1 MALRKLSGFVELLRP
16 HNLLV
21 SAFTTLIGVVSV
33 SGRLDP
39 YAVVPIAV
47 VVLVAAGG
55 YVINDYF
62 DYEVDRLNKPYRPI
76 PSGRVSREEA
86 LVLALALFA
95 GGVALAFLPGPVSF
109 AYAFLNAVLMF
120 MYSYKIKE
128 FGLLG
133 NITVA
138 FSGASTIIYG
148 GLAIA
153 EHAAALAT
161 VAKATVPSLY
171 AFLLLLGRE
180 IVKTIE
186 DVEADAARGVRSLPR
201 ILGVP
206 AAAKVAS
213 GILLGV
219 VALSLLPLLMG
230 YGLVYAVLAGTTD
243 VLIIASVKEVLLGRD
258 KIAASSKA
266 RSLLKLALL
275 TGALAFLLDPLIP
288 SAFS

>member
-1 MALRKLSGFVELLRP
+1 MALRKLGGVVELLRP

-39 YAVVPIAV
+39 YAAVPIAV

-62 DYEVDRLNKPYRPI
+62 DYEVDRVNKPYRPI
-76 PSGRVSREEA
+76 PSGRVSRDEA
-86 LVLALALFA
+86 LVLALGLFA
-95 GGVALAFLPGPVSF
+95 GGVALAILPGPVSF

-148 GLAIA
+148 GLAVA
-153 EHAAALAT
+153 EHAAAIET
-161 VAKATVPSLY
+161 VVRAAVPSLY

-186 DVEADAARGVRSLPR
+186 DVEADAARGVKSLPR
-201 ILGVP
+201 ILGIT
-206 AAAKVAS
+206 AAARVAS

-219 VALSLLPLLMG
+219 VALSLLPVLMG
-230 YGLVYAVLAGTTD
+230 YGMVYAVLAGATD
-243 VLIIASVKEVLLGRD
+243 VLIIVSVKEVLLGRD

-275 TGALAFLLDPLIP
+275 TGALAFLLDPLIHL
-288 SAFS
+288 A

>member
-1 MALRKLSGFVELLRP
+1 MVMRKLGGFAELVRP

-33 SGRLDP
+33 SGGLDP

-76 PSGRVSREEA
+76 PSGRVRRGEA
-86 LVLALALFA
+86 LGLALALFA
-95 GGVALAFLPGPVSF
+95 GGVALAILPGPVSF

-128 FGLLG
+128 LGLLG

-148 GLAIA
+148 GLAMA
-153 EHAAALAT
+153 EHAASLGSVT
-161 VAKATVPSLY
+161 KAVIPSLY

-186 DVEADAARGVRSLPR
+186 DVEADAARGVKSLPR
-201 ILGVP
+201 ILGVQ
-206 AAAKVAS
+206 ASAKVAS

-219 VALSLLPLLMG
+219 VALSLLPVMMG
-230 YGLVYAVLAGTTD
+230 YGIVYAILAGVTD
-243 VLIIASVKEVLLGRD
+243 VLIIVSVKEVLLSKD
-258 KIAASSKA
+258 KIAAAGRA

-275 TGALAFLLDPLIP
+275 TGALAFLLDPLTP
-288 SAFS
+288 LALP

>member
-1 MALRKLSGFVELLRP
+1 MALRKMRGFAELMRP

-21 SAFTTLIGVVSV
+21 SGFTTLIGIVSV
-33 SGRLDP
+33 AGHLDP
-39 YAVVPIAV
+39 YAAVPVTV

-62 DYEVDRLNKPYRPI
+62 DYEVDRVNKPHRPI
-76 PSGRVSREEA
+76 PSGRVSRGEA
-86 LVLALALFA
+86 LGLALGLFV
-95 GGVALAFLPGPVSF
+95 GGVAVSVLPGLVSF
-109 AYAFLNAVLMF
+109 LYALLNAFLMF

-128 FGLLG
+128 YGLPG
-133 NITVA
+133 NLAVA

-153 EHAAALAT
+153 EHAGALAS
-161 VAKATVPSLY
+161 VARAAVPSLY

-201 ILGVP
+201 MLGVP

-213 GILLGV
+213 GILLSV
-219 VALSLLPLLMG
+219 VAISLLPILLG
-230 YGLVYAVLAGTTD
+230 YGMVYAVLAGATD
-243 VLIIASVKEVLLGRD
+243 ALIIASVKEVLLGKD
-258 KIAASSKA
+258 KIVASGKA

-275 TGALAFLLDPLIP
+275 TGALAFLLDPLIYSTYP
-288 SAFS
+288 

>member
-1 MALRKLSGFVELLRP
+1 MALRKLGGFVGLLRP

-33 SGRLDP
+33 SGRPDP
-39 YAVVPIAV
+39 YAAVPIAV
-47 VVLVAAGG
+47 VILIAAAG
-55 YVINDYF
+55 YVVNDYF

-76 PSGRVSREEA
+76 PSGRVSRGEA

-95 GGVALAFLPGPVSF
+95 GGVVLSLLPGPVSF
-109 AYAFLNAVLMF
+109 VYAFLNAVLMF

-148 GLAIA
+148 GLATA
-153 EHAAALAT
+153 EHTAALGSVVRA
-161 VAKATVPSLY
+161 VVPSLY

-180 IVKTIE
+180 IIKTIE
-186 DVEADAARGVRSLPR
+186 DVEADAARRVRSLPR

-206 AAAKVAS
+206 AAVRVVS

-230 YGLVYAVLAGTTD
+230 YGMAYAMLAGTTD
-243 VLIIASVKEVLLGRD
+243 ALIIVSVKEVLLGRD

-275 TGALAFLLDPLIP
+275 TGALAFLLDPIIP
-288 SAFS
+288 LALS

>member
-1 MALRKLSGFVELLRP
+1 MVMRKLSGFAELVRP

-21 SAFTTLIGVVSV
+21 SSFTTLIGVVSV

-39 YAVVPIAV
+39 YALVPIAV
-47 VVLVAAGG
+47 VILVGAGG

-86 LVLALALFA
+86 LVLALILFVS
-95 GGVALAFLPGPVSF
+95 GVALSILPGPVSF
-109 AYAFLNAVLMF
+109 AYAFLNAILVFL
-120 MYSYKIKE
+120 YSYKIKE

-133 NITVA
+133 NVTVA

-153 EHAAALAT
+153 EHASALDSA
-161 VAKATVPSLY
+161 VKVTVPSLY

-186 DVEADAARGVRSLPR
+186 DVEADAARGVKSLPR

-206 AAAKVAS
+206 AAARIAS

-230 YGLVYAVLAGTTD
+230 YGIAYAVLAGATD
-243 VLIIASVKEVLLGRD
+243 VLIIVSVKEVLLSRD
-258 KIAASSKA
+258 KIAASRKA

-275 TGALAFLLDPLIP
+275 TGALAFLLDPLI
-288 SAFS
+288 S

>member
-1 MALRKLSGFVELLRP
+1 MALRKLGGFVELLRP

-39 YAVVPIAV
+39 YAAVPIVV

-86 LVLALALFA
+86 LALALALFV
-95 GGVALAFLPGPVSF
+95 GGVVLSLLPGPVSF

-128 FGLLG
+128 FGLIG

-153 EHAAALAT
+153 EHAAALGSVVR
-161 VAKATVPSLY
+161 VAVPSLY

-186 DVEADAARGVRSLPR
+186 DVEADAARGVKSLPR
-201 ILGVP
+201 IIGVP
-206 AAAKVAS
+206 AAARVAS

-230 YGLVYAVLAGTTD
+230 YGMVYAVLAGATD
-243 VLIIASVKEVLLGRD
+243 ALIIVSVKEVLLGRD

-288 SAFS
+288 LASL

>member
-1 MALRKLSGFVELLRP
+1 MALKKLSGFIELLRP

-33 SGRLDP
+33 LGRLDT

-62 DYEVDRLNKPYRPI
+62 DYEVDKLNKPYRPI

-86 LVLALALFA
+86 LTLALALFV
-95 GGVALAFLPGPVSF
+95 GGVALSLLPGPVSF

-128 FGLLG
+128 LGLLG

-148 GLAIA
+148 GLAVA
-153 EHAAALAT
+153 EHAAAIGSVVRA
-161 VAKATVPSLY
+161 AVPSLY

-186 DVEADAARGVRSLPR
+186 DVEADAARGVKSLPR
-201 ILGVP
+201 ILGVHE
-206 AAAKVAS
+206 AAKVAS
-213 GILLGV
+213 GILLSV

-230 YGLVYAVLAGTTD
+230 YGMVYAALAGVTD
-243 VLIIASVKEVLLGRD
+243 ALIIVSVKEVLLGRD

-275 TGALAFLLDPLIP
+275 IGALAFLLDPLIP
-288 SAFS
+288 LALT